1 MSPAGTNGHG
11 APNQNGDPSADLL
24 ELADALMERARTL
37 ASQADQL
44 IAALDETARR
54 LVESGQGVEGAP
66 LRVPVSLIKQL
77 GETDES
83 TETNGSAEAERVRA
97 ETRIGRA
104 VGLGGRAPFHL
115 QDGGRGLEPRGDRE
129 VLAGGFPGRRRGRG
143 PRPNRSL
150 AGYGAG
156 QRPSPVRSK
165 VSIRVSLAKI
175 A

>member
-1 MSPAGTNGHG
+1 MSPEGTNGHG
-11 APNQNGDPSADLL
+11 ARNQNGDRSADLL

-83 TETNGSAEAERVRA
+83 TAAEANGSGPRNGSAERSVPGAARLFISRM
-97 ETRIGRA
+97 A
-104 VGLGGRAPFHL
+104 VAGWSREEIAKCLREDFQVADPN
-115 QDGGRGLEPRGDRE
+115 E
-129 VLAGGFPGRRRGRG
+129 VLDQIG
-143 PRPNRSL
+143 L
-150 AGYGAG
+150 
-156 QRPSPVRSK
+156 
-165 VSIRVSLAKI
+165 
-175 A
+175 

>member
-11 APNQNGDPSADLL
+11 TPNQNVDPSADLL

-66 LRVPVSLIKQL
+66 LRVPVSLIEQL

-83 TETNGSAEAERVRA
+83 AETNGSAEVNGSGRRQGPAERSVSGAARLFIS
-97 ETRIGRA
+97 RMA
-104 VGLGGRAPFHL
+104 VAGWSREEIAKCLREDFQVADADGVLDQLGL
-115 QDGGRGLEPRGDRE
+115 
-129 VLAGGFPGRRRGRG
+129 
-143 PRPNRSL
+143 
-150 AGYGAG
+150 
-156 QRPSPVRSK
+156 
-165 VSIRVSLAKI
+165 
-175 A
+175 